1 MKKTITEPNHGFKAL
16 SRQVLLLLGLGV
28 LLLAAESS
36 HAVVPI
42 PDQVFYGT
50 IAIQNR
56 AVTNNAAGTNV
67 VIEAYRSSDGRLLA
81 SYRMGSSTSQGRLFY
96 VLRIPMEDAPVSS
109 LEFAAP
115 EETLTLVV
123 KKLNAV
129 QYASNN
135 VPIASGVASRMDFGA
150 SVDTDGNRVPDA
162 WELAYFGSSGNDL
175 GGDQDHDG
183 VSDYA
188 EYVAGTSPTDPN
200 ESFRLS
206 STNGVD
212 HLVQVSFIAKA
223 AQGVGYEGRTRF
235 YALEA
240 ATNAVSPSWHTVTNF
255 SRIRGDSQPVVYHAL
270 STDAAGPV
278 FFRSRV
284 WLEGP

>member
-16 SRQVLLLLGLGV
+16 SRKVPLLLAFGG
-28 LLLAAESS
+28 LLLAAASS

-42 PDQVFYGT
+42 PEQVFYGT

-56 AVTNNAAGTNV
+56 AVTNSAAGTNV
-67 VIEAYRSSDGRLLA
+67 VIEAYRSSDGRLMA

-115 EETLTLVV
+115 DDTLTLVV

-135 VPIASGVASRMDFGA
+135 VPLVSGVASRMDFGA

-175 GGDQDHDG
+175 ERDRDRDG
-183 VSDYA
+183 ASDYA
-188 EYVAGTSPTDPN
+188 EYLAGTSPIDPTDC
-200 ESFRLS
+200 FRLT
-206 STNGVD
+206 STNAMD
-212 HLVQVSFIAKA
+212 HLVQISFIAKA
-223 AQGVGYEGRTRF
+223 AQGVGYDGRKRF
-235 YALEA
+235 YALET
-240 ATNAVSPSWHTVTNF
+240 ATNTESPAWQTVTNF
-255 SRIRGDSQPVVYHAL
+255 SRILGDNQTVIYSASV
-270 STDAAGPV
+270 TNAAGPV